1 MKRAT
6 LQRVAARLTG
16 SRWFWSAAIFALF
29 ALPLV
34 RSIGRQL
41 PPPPPVYGELP
52 DFRLVDQEGHP
63 FGLPD
68 LKGRVWVANFI
79 FTSCGEVCP
88 RLSQRMADLQSR
100 LRNVGDAARL
110 VSFTVDPERDTPP
123 VLWEYSQR
131 YHARQ
136 DFWKFLTGPLADIER
151 TVVAGFKVAVE
162 RSGVADTGFFDIVHG
177 ERFVLVDQE
186 GRIRGYY
193 SADDDGLQELLNQLG
208 LLANLGPRASG
219 PTATVVSSTGR

>member
-1 MKRAT
+1 MSRLP
-6 LQRVAARLTG
+6 LQRLAARLTG
-16 SRWFWSAAIFALF
+16 SRWFWSLAVFALF

-41 PPPPPVYGELP
+41 PPPPPVYGQLP
-52 DFRLVDQEGHP
+52 DFRLVDQDGQP

-88 RLSQRMADLQSR
+88 RLSHRMAELQAR

-110 VSFTVDPERDTPP
+110 VSFTVDPARDTPA
-123 VLWEYSQR
+123 VLREYSLR
-131 YHARQ
+131 YHARH
-136 DFWKFLTGPLADIER
+136 DFWKFLTGSLTDLEQ
-151 TVVAGFKVAVE
+151 TVVDGFKVAVE
-162 RSGVADTGFFDIVHG
+162 RTAVGETGFFDIVHG

-186 GRIRGYY
+186 GRIRGYFG
-193 SADDDGLQELLNQLG
+193 ADDDGLQELLNQLG

-219 PTATVVSSTGR
+219 TASAMVSSTGR

>member
-1 MKRAT
+1 
-6 LQRVAARLTG
+6 VAARLTG
-16 SRWFWSAAIFALF
+16 SRWFWSLAVASLF

-41 PPPPPVYGELP
+41 PPPPPVYADLP
-52 DFRLVDQEGHP
+52 DFRLVDQEGQA

-68 LKGRVWVANFI
+68 LRGRVWVANFI

-88 RLSQRMADLQSR
+88 RLTQRMADLQSR

-110 VSFTVDPERDTPP
+110 VSFTVDPVRDTPP
-123 VLWEYSQR
+123 VLREYAQR

-136 DFWKFLTGPLADIER
+136 DFWKFLTGPLAEIEQ

-162 RSGVADTGFFDIVHG
+162 RSEVGDTGFFDIVHG

-193 SADDDGLQELLNQLG
+193 SADDEGLQELLNQLG
-208 LLANLGPRASG
+208 LLANLGPRASS
-219 PTATVVSSTGR
+219 PPAAMVSSLGR